1 MLFPLI
7 GWFHAISIEV
17 CKIKGDCVVNHDC
30 FFFGRICGWE
40 WFTISVVSTNG
51 CKVNVAMAP

>member
-30 FFFGRICGWE
+30 FFFFFEGYVDGSGSPYLW
-40 WFTISVVSTNG
+40 
-51 CKVNVAMAP
+51 